1 MRILELKMEDK
12 KVAVLGMTD
21 KQWQTH
27 EELLKHA
34 NQEQAKQMILMAA
47 LKLPDY
53 RVEMVK
59 KDE

>member
-1 MRILELKMEDK
+1 MEDK

-34 NQEQAKQMILMAA
+34 NQEQANQMILMAA
-47 LKLPDY
+47 LKLPNY
-53 RVEMVK
+53 RVELVK